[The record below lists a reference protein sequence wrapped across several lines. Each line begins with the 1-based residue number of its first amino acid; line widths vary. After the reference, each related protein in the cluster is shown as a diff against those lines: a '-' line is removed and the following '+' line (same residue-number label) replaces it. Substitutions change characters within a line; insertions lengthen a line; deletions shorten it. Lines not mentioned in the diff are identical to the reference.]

1 MVFVRVAQEQQ
12 QSITIQFVS
21 FRAILALT
29 QLVRH
34 QEDVSQTEPGVAKIS
49 FAKVKQI
56 TKQNYKQSSLTLQ
69 GVVNYNP
76 L

>member
-1 MVFVRVAQEQQ
+1 M
-12 QSITIQFVS
+12 
-21 FRAILALT
+21 LGLT